1 MNMPAQPDM
10 IKRRTIYVDDSV
22 QKWLLVALV
31 TLEIMLITSALW
43 LLYLQLIS
51 TVEAN
56 LYRAHAVGKPDI
68 YPLLKAALIGLGGLL
83 AINIIVL
90 WIADRL
96 WARHL
101 ASILQPFMA
110 LVNKVETL
118 DFSAG
123 SLPAKPHEVVNLA
136 RSWRDTE
143 RQRLLNLRAAI
154 NQLEAPGETSSDEQ
168 KERLR
173 AALETIRQFLP

>member
-1 MNMPAQPDM
+1 MNMSAQPNL

-22 QKWLLVALV
+22 QRWLLVALV
-31 TLEIMLITSALW
+31 TLEIMLVTGALW
-43 LLYLQLIS
+43 FLYLQLIS

-56 LYRAHAVGKPDI
+56 LYRAHSVGKPDI
-68 YPLLKAALIGLGGLL
+68 YPLLKVALIGLGVLL
-83 AINIIVL
+83 AINIAVL

-110 LVNKVETL
+110 LMNKVEAL
-118 DFSAG
+118 DFSADTP
-123 SLPAKPHEVVNLA
+123 PAKPHEAVNLA
-136 RSWRDTE
+136 RAWRDTE

-154 NQLEAPGETSSDEQ
+154 NQLEAPGGASSDAQ

-173 AALETIRQFLP
+173 ASLETIRQLLS